1 MSRSR
6 HTLLMG
12 PSGKVFSNRNSIPTG
27 STESLH
33 TMEKKV
39 NKALKFGMSKD
50 SPFLKKGITEV
61 HPATKNLSDDRKA
74 MFSKLIK
81 EGSKSPEL
89 Q

>member
-1 MSRSR
+1 
-6 HTLLMG
+6 
-12 PSGKVFSNRNSIPTG
+12 
-27 STESLH
+27 
-33 TMEKKV
+33 MEKKV